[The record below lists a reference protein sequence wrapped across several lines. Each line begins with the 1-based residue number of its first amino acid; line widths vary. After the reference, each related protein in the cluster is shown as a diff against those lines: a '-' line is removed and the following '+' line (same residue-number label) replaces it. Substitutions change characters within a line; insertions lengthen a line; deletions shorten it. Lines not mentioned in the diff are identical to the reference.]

1 VGFDVAADA
10 YDQFMG
16 RWSQP
21 LAPQLVEFAGVEAG
35 HRVLDVGCG
44 PGALTRELVAR
55 VGSAAVAAVDPS
67 ASFVSA
73 AHERNPGVD
82 IRLAAAESLP
92 FQGGTFDA
100 ALAQLVVHFM
110 TDPVAGI
117 SEMARVT
124 KPGGVIAACVW
135 DYAGGH
141 GPLGPFWIAAR
152 ALDPEV
158 EDESRLA
165 GTQEGHLT
173 ALFGESG
180 LGSIEQTSLEVTQN
194 YAGFEEWWETY
205 TRGVGPAGSYVARLG
220 PQQQSELRDRCR
232 AMLPAEP
239 FTITAKAW
247 AARGIT

>member
-1 VGFDVAADA
+1 MGFDVAADA

-21 LAPQLVEFAGVEAG
+21 LAPRLVDFAGVRAG

-44 PGALTRELVAR
+44 PGALTRELVGR
-55 VGSAAVAAVDPS
+55 LEPAAVTAVDPS

-73 AHERNPGVD
+73 AQERNPGVD
-82 IRLAAAESLP
+82 VRLAAAESLP
-92 FQGGTFDA
+92 FEDGTFDA

-124 KPGGVIAACVW
+124 RAGGVIAACVW
-135 DYAGGH
+135 DYAGGN

-152 ALDPEV
+152 ALDPNV
-158 EDESRLA
+158 VDESRLA
-165 GTQEGHLT
+165 GTRDGHLT
-173 ALFGESG
+173 ELFDESG
-180 LGSIEQTSLEVTQN
+180 LRRIEQTTLEVTQN
-194 YAGFEEWWETY
+194 YLGFEEWWDTF
-205 TRGVGPAGSYVARLG
+205 TRGVGPAGSYLARLEA
-220 PQQQSELRDRCR
+220 QQQSELREQCR
-232 AMLPAEP
+232 AMLPVGS